1 MQTVALKPK
10 RAEWTA
16 MLVGL
21 LILCVLMLLTPA
33 LCVPLAVAA
42 PLLACPLV
50 GRKEEFVAWIS
61 AAVPVAASMLA
72 GFDPLYAASLALI
85 GTLPLLITR
94 FVPIQKRPGAIGMLM
109 YISAMT
115 FALTVV
121 LAMASNM
128 LGGPLPYSL
137 ARAFVDWVAQAEN
150 KQMILRRFAVNG
162 LISIPEGY
170 IEQGTLRP
178 LMEAAYHRQM
188 LMSLKLTMEML
199 FTQYLPS
206 LVVQS
211 CLIVGLFISLRLE
224 RVNGVLL
231 IVEAR
236 TAADKHTRVVAPPS
250 FRLLA
255 MPPNVRRTMFALG
268 VTGLLLL
275 TSPGSFANTVGQLCY
290 AVFETAFC
298 LLGAAVMVFAYT
310 KTDPD
315 RRLFAGVMA
324 ALIFV
329 LAPFVLMLVG
339 MLDQRFH
346 FRKPQDP
353 KPDEK

>member
-21 LILCVLMLLTPA
+21 LILCVMMLMVPA
-33 LCVPLAVAA
+33 LCVPLGLAV

-50 GRKEEFVAWIS
+50 GRKEEPVAWIS
-61 AAVPVAASMLA
+61 AAVPAAASLMA
-72 GFDPLYAASLALI
+72 GYDALYAASLLLI
-85 GTLPLLITR
+85 GFLPLLITR
-94 FVPIQKRPGAIGMLM
+94 LVPIKRRPGAIGMLM
-109 YISAMT
+109 YMA
-115 FALTVV
+115 
-121 LAMASNM
+121 AMAFSVTIVLTMASHM
-128 LGGPLPYSL
+128 LGGPLDESL
-137 ARAFVDWVAQAEN
+137 AQAFVDWVDQAEN
-150 KQMILRRFAVNG
+150 KQMMLRQFAANG

-178 LMEAAYHRQM
+178 LMEAAYSRQM
-188 LMSLKLTMEML
+188 LMSLRLTMEML
-199 FTQYLPS
+199 LMQSLPS
-206 LVVQS
+206 LVVRS
-211 CLIVGLFISLRLE
+211 CLIVGVFISLRLE

-268 VTGLLLL
+268 ITALLLL
-275 TSPGSFANTVGQLCY
+275 TSPGSFAYTVGQLCY
-290 AVFETAFC
+290 AVFETCFC

-310 KTDPD
+310 KKDPD
-315 RRLFAGVMA
+315 RRVFAGMLA
-324 ALIFV
+324 AAVFV
-329 LAPFVLMLVG
+329 TAPFVLLMVG
-339 MLDQRFH
+339 ILDQKFH
-346 FRKPQDP
+346 FRKPQAP
-353 KPDEK
+353 KPDEE

>member
-21 LILCVLMLLTPA
+21 LILCVLMLLVPV
-33 LCVPLAVAA
+33 LCVPLALAA

-50 GRKEEFVAWIS
+50 GRKEEMVAWIS
-61 AAVPVAASMLA
+61 AFVPVAVSVIA
-72 GFDPLYAASLALI
+72 GYDLLYAASLLLI
-85 GTLPLLITR
+85 GALPLLITR
-94 FVPIQKRPGAIGMLM
+94 FVPLKKRPGAIGMLM
-109 YISAMT
+109 YISAMA
-115 FALTVV
+115 FAVTVV

-128 LGGPLPYSL
+128 LGAPLPYSL
-137 ARAFVDWVAQAEN
+137 AQVFVDWVDQAEN
-150 KQMILRRFAVNG
+150 KQMILRQFAANR
-162 LISIPEGY
+162 LISIPKGY

-178 LMEAAYHRQM
+178 LMEAAFNREM
-188 LMSLKLTMEML
+188 LMSLRLTMEML

-211 CLIVGLFISLRLE
+211 SLIVGLFISLRLE

-250 FRLLA
+250 FRLLII
-255 MPPNVRRTMFALG
+255 PQTVRRTMFALG
-268 VTGLLLL
+268 VTALLLL
-275 TSPGSFANTVGQLCY
+275 TSPGSFVNTVGQLCY

-310 KTDPD
+310 KNDPD

-324 ALIFV
+324 SLIFV
-329 LAPFVLMLVG
+329 LAPFVLMLIG
-339 MLDQRFH
+339 MMDQKFH
-346 FRKPQDP
+346 FRKPQTP
-353 KPDEK
+353 KPDEE

>member
-21 LILCVLMLLTPA
+21 LILCVLMLLVPA

-50 GRKEEFVAWIS
+50 GRKEEFAAWIS
-61 AAVPVAASMLA
+61 AVVPAASSLIA
-72 GFDPLYAASLALI
+72 GYDPLYAASLALI
-85 GTLPLLITR
+85 GVLPLLITR
-94 FVPIQKRPGAIGMLM
+94 LVPIQKRPGAIGMLM
-109 YISAMT
+109 YISAMA

-128 LGGPLPYSL
+128 LGGPLSYSL
-137 ARAFVDWVAQAEN
+137 AQVFVDWVDQAEN
-150 KQMILRRFAVNG
+150 RQMILRQFAANG
-162 LISIPEGY
+162 LVSIPKGY

-178 LMEAAYHRQM
+178 LMEAAYNRQM

-199 FTQYLPS
+199 LTQYLPS
-206 LVVQS
+206 LVAQS

-224 RVNGVLL
+224 RANGVLL

-236 TAADKHTRVVAPPS
+236 TAADKRARVVAPPS
-250 FRLLA
+250 FRLLSI
-255 MPPNVRRTMFALG
+255 PPNVRRTLFALG
-268 VTGLLLL
+268 VTALLLL

-298 LLGAAVMVFAYT
+298 LLGAAVTVFAYT

-315 RRLFAGVMA
+315 RRIFAGVMA
-324 ALIFV
+324 ALLFV
-329 LAPFVLMLVG
+329 VAPFVLLVVG
-339 MLDQRFH
+339 LMDQKFH
-346 FRKPQDP
+346 FRKPQAP